1 MLHDRTFFLPESK
14 ARVTRTI
21 KEIEAQTSAE
31 IVVAARRSSGAYR
44 DVGYLVG
51 FALSL
56 ATLAFT
62 LFHPAEFALES
73 MPVDV
78 LVAFVV
84 GALAAGTSNTLRRLL
99 VPSKTLALRCREA
112 ARSRFFDLG
121 VGKTSGRNGILV
133 YASALERRVE
143 VVPDVGVD
151 VASEGWKAAA
161 AKLETSLA
169 RGADIEAFVT
179 ALAALGPV
187 LGGAM
192 PRQADDVNEL
202 PDEVDG

>member
-1 MLHDRTFFLPESK
+1 MLRERTFFLPESK

-31 IVVAARRSSGAYR
+31 VVVAARRRSGAYR
-44 DVGYLVG
+44 DVGYLLG
-51 FALSL
+51 FALAV
-56 ATLAFT
+56 ATLSFS
-62 LFHPAEFALES
+62 LFHPASFSLES
-73 MPVDV
+73 MPIDV
-78 LVAFVV
+78 VVAFAV
-84 GALAAGTSNTLRRLL
+84 GALATGTSNTLRRLL

-133 YASALERRVE
+133 YASVLERRVE
-143 VVPDVGVD
+143 VVADLGVD
-151 VASEGWKAAA
+151 VASDAWKRAATA
-161 AKLETSLA
+161 LETSLA
-169 RGADIEAFVT
+169 AGADIDAFVR

-187 LGGAM
+187 LGSVM